1 MGIDQA
7 RQLRK
12 AFSAYPTGVTVVTA
26 RTRTGVPVGFTAN
39 SFTSVSIDP
48 PLLLICPGRQL
59 SCFSVF
65 QTCRHFAVNIL
76 ASDQREVAQTFAS
89 YKGDRF
95 SAIGWRAGG
104 FDVPLLV
111 GTAASFTCTAY
122 DRYPAGDHIILLG
135 RVEEWSQTAD
145 TGLAF
150 AAGNYAGIES
160 AA

>member
-1 MGIDQA
+1 MVKDQA
-7 RQLRK
+7 QRLRK
-12 AFSAYPTGVTVVTA
+12 AFGAYPTGVTVVTA
-26 RTRTGVPVGFTAN
+26 RTRDGVPVGFTAN

-48 PLLLICPGRQL
+48 PLLLVCPGRQL
-59 SCFSVF
+59 SCFKVF
-65 QTCRHFAVNIL
+65 QTCNHFAVNVL

-95 SAIGWRAGG
+95 AAIGWRAGG
-104 FDVPLLV
+104 FNVPLLV
-111 GTAASFTCTAY
+111 GTAASFTCTVH

-135 RVEEWSQTAD
+135 RVEEWSQSAT

-150 AAGNYAGIES
+150 AGGSFAGIQT